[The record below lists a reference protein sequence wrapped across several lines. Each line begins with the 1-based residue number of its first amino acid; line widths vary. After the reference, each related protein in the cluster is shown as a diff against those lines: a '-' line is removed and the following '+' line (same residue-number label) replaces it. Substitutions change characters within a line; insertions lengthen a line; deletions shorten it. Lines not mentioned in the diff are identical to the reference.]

1 MGNGRPKQEMV
12 GVQKERSG
20 GKMNG
25 GHFDS
30 GSMSKVQ
37 KVAGRVMCAW
47 EGKMSG
53 SEGVGA
59 HGLSKAGHGGLVLRG
74 AIGGRGQAMR
84 GSLTPSFVDY
94 LGSFYMRG
102 VVHERGH

>member
-1 MGNGRPKQEMV
+1 MV
-12 GVQKERSG
+12 VVQTEWSGVR
-20 GKMNG
+20 MNG
-25 GHFDS
+25 GDFAS
-30 GSMSKVQ
+30 GSMLRVQ
-37 KVAGRVMCAW
+37 KVPGRVMCAW